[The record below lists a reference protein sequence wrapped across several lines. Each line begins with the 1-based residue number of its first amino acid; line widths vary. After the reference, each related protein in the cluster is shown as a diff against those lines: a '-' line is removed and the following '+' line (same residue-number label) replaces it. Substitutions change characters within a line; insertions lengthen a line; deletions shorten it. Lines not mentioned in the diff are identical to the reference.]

1 MVNKDWLDIG
11 VLEDY
16 LDGKLDAKTM
26 NKVEREALEDPFVA
40 EALAGLSAAPKRSL
54 AFISL
59 LQKQLRERIEEQHTT
74 KKQSV
79 ITWQRLSIGSAAAVM
94 FITVGIIYW
103 MKQVNYDKLNTSK
116 KVDVVIAPRVD
127 KDTVL
132 SRVAIPEALSFPK
145 KEAIAQVKKAK
156 IPAAAEV
163 SVQDRVMV
171 QSKVAAVPAQVED
184 RNARQTASSFTA
196 TAMAMPNSYGI
207 SVVRGKVVD
216 ERTGNPLVGAS
227 ISVKDTQGK
236 LRVVA
241 TVGPDGEFLFK
252 KDDLITDSTITV
264 SNILYATKV
273 LPIHSKEL
281 LAIALK
287 GQKNDLSDEVVVRGY
302 VARKKDST
310 TGSSFIVSGKEVADV
325 PVGKVE
331 QLLQGKVAGL
341 NIQNNTGAPGMRGS
355 KNVRAMAQSHPVD
368 GWDHYYMYIA
378 NNNKFKDKPRLGRSV
393 ELTFAVDTAGH
404 AQSIKV
410 FKGISSKY
418 DKEAIRLIKEGPSW
432 LQPEPVNSR
441 ISFKIDF

>member
-1 MVNKDWLDIG
+1 MLD
-11 VLEDY
+11 
-16 LDGKLDAKTM
+16 KTRKE
-26 NKVEREALEDPFVA
+26 NENL
-40 EALAGLSAAPKRSL
+40 LSQVMKSIKENEIR
-54 AFISL
+54 FISL
-59 LQKQLRERIEEQHTT
+59 QFVDILGIVKSVTVPVSQLEDCVNNGKWFDGSSVEGFTRIAESDMFLLPDLSTFKIIPWED
-74 KKQSV
+74 KAGNGGARV
-79 ITWQRLSIGSAAAVM
+79 ICWVCM
-94 FITVGIIYW
+94 
-103 MKQVNYDKLNTSK
+103 
-116 KVDVVIAPRVD
+116 
-127 KDTVL
+127 
-132 SRVAIPEALSFPK
+132 
-145 KEAIAQVKKAK
+145 
-156 IPAAAEV
+156 
-163 SVQDRVMV
+163 
-171 QSKVAAVPAQVED
+171 
-184 RNARQTASSFTA
+184 
-196 TAMAMPNSYGI
+196 
-207 SVVRGKVVD
+207 
-216 ERTGNPLVGAS
+216 
-227 ISVKDTQGK
+227 
-236 LRVVA
+236 
-241 TVGPDGEFLFK
+241 PDGEHFEGDPRYVLAKVMQEAEELGYSFNTGPELEFFLFK

-287 GQKNDLSDEVVVRGY
+287 EQKNDLSDEVVVRGY

-355 KNVRAMAQSHPVD
+355 KNVRAMAQSHPMD
-368 GWDHYYMYIA
+368 GWDHYYMYLA